1 MIKGT
6 TEYNNNVTECRA
18 RSAQSKPAPCA
29 SKQRPF
35 RANARCNSSRLCSTH
50 TSGCP
55 DELTKTA
62 KRALLCTGRCECSVP
77 SQGGIRAPCAIQS
90 LGVCV
95 VCTLETRP
103 GERKQLPQNKS
114 RAEAAICVASPPPPQ
129 SLLLPSIL
137 PRPESRQRA
146 CAAAE
151 QIRRRAFREVVGG
164 GTPERPNPTSRPG
177 LSTSR
182 RPLGRGSFSAQ
193 TSLDRYNETA

>member
-1 MIKGT
+1 ML
-6 TEYNNNVTECRA
+6 A
-18 RSAQSKPAPCA
+18 RH
-29 SKQRPF
+29 
-35 RANARCNSSRLCSTH
+35 RANPHRQQTTPFPCKRTLQSFALMQHAHKRLPGRVNENSKK
-50 TSGCP
+50 GP
-55 DELTKTA
+55 
-62 KRALLCTGRCECSVP
+62 LCTGRCECSVP

-114 RAEAAICVASPPPPQ
+114 RAGAAICVASPPPPQ